1 VGKGEIVSLGLLSAP
16 QLFLVELLGAVEAV
30 EVGVLALVGIAGT
43 VVMVG
48 IGGIILEPM
57 VLLGLVEA
65 EEAEEVEALSK
76 IIQTPEIL

>member
-1 VGKGEIVSLGLLSAP
+1 MGLLSAP